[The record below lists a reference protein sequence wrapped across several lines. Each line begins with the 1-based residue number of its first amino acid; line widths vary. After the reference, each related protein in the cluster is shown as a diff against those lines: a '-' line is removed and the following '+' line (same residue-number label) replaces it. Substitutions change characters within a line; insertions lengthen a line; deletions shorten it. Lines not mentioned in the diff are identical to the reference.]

1 MMRIMARW
9 MKAATVLAERSKSRA
24 RRRKRLSQAKVRS
37 TIQRLGR
44 TSNPTAVGERSTISI
59 VLRLFRYP
67 LVTPLARKWM
77 LSRNLEPLSGQQ
89 LAKGSSN
96 VPVDRNAFN
105 R

>member
-24 RRRKRLSQAKVRS
+24 RRRKRLSQAKV
-37 TIQRLGR
+37 
-44 TSNPTAVGERSTISI
+44 RSTISI

-105 R
+105 YR

>member
-24 RRRKRLSQAKVRS
+24 RRRKRLSQA
-37 TIQRLGR
+37 IQRLGR

-105 R
+105 YR